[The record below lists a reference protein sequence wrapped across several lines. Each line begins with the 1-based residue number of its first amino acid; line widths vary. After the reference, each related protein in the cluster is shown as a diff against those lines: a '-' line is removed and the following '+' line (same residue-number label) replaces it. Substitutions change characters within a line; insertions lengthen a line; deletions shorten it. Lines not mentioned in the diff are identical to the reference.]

1 MIRVDSSLCL
11 GCQSCSNV
19 CPSEKIAR
27 TEGDGR
33 ITICWKS
40 CDEENDEGCDLCVKA
55 CPTKALSLAALDVT
69 APECEASFDMAVCRI
84 CGSRYA
90 TEPMLKMIE
99 MSLPAEIQ
107 KDATGLQWVRVC
119 PECRRNVEAKRLV
132 GQILPGRR
140 TKDWRCSFLFTAGK
154 RGLYPGRM
162 QLLYDLIVFL

>member
-19 CPSEKIAR
+19 CPSEKIVRSEA
-27 TEGDGR
+27 DGR
-33 ITICWKS
+33 ITIRWKS
-40 CDEENDEGCDLCVKA
+40 CNEEKDEGCDLCVRA
-55 CPTKALSLAALDVT
+55 CPTKALSLAALDN
-69 APECEASFDMAVCRI
+69 AAHECEASFDMAVCKI

-90 TEPMLKMIE
+90 TESMLKMIE
-99 MSLPAEIQ
+99 SSLPAEIQ
-107 KDATGLQWVRVC
+107 KDATGLEWTRVC
-119 PECRRNVEAKRLV
+119 LQCRRNVEAKRLT

-162 QLLYDLIVFL
+162 RLLYDLIVFL

>member
-1 MIRVDSSLCL
+1 MIKVDCNLCL

-19 CPSEKIAR
+19 CPSQKIVR
-27 TEGDGR
+27 TEANGR
-33 ITICWKS
+33 TTISWKS
-40 CDEENDEGCDLCVKA
+40 CDEESDKGCDLCLKA
-55 CPTKALSLAALDVT
+55 CPTKALSLAALGEAV
-69 APECEASFDMAVCRI
+69 PECEASFDMAVCKI

-99 MSLPAEIQ
+99 LSLPAEIQ
-107 KDATGLQWVRVC
+107 KDATGMEWIRVC
-119 PECRRNVEAKRLV
+119 LQCRRNVEAKRLV

-162 QLLYDLIVFL
+162 RLLYESILFL

>member
-19 CPSEKIAR
+19 CPSEKISR
-27 TEGDGR
+27 TEADGR
-33 ITICWKS
+33 ITICWKI
-40 CDEENDEGCDLCVKA
+40 CDEEGDEGCDLCLKA
-55 CPTKALSLAALDVT
+55 CPTKALSLAAHDEAASVW
-69 APECEASFDMAVCRI
+69 EASFDMAVCKI
-84 CGSRYA
+84 CGSCYA

-99 MSLPAEIQ
+99 SSLPAEIQ
-107 KDATGLQWVRVC
+107 KDATGLEWIRVC
-119 PECRRNVEAKRLV
+119 PECRRNVEARRLT

-162 QLLYDLIVFL
+162 RLLYDLIVFL

>member
-19 CPSEKIAR
+19 CPSQKIAR
-27 TEGDGR
+27 TEADGR
-33 ITICWKS
+33 ITIRWNS
-40 CDEENDEGCDLCVKA
+40 CDEQCDLCLKA
-55 CPTKALSLAALDVT
+55 CPTKALSLAARDEAAT
-69 APECEASFDMAVCRI
+69 ESEASFDMAVCNI

-99 MSLPAEIQ
+99 SSLPSEIQ

-119 PECRRNVEAKRLV
+119 LQCRRNVEAKRLV

-154 RGLYPGRM
+154 RGLHPGRM
-162 QLLYDLIVFL
+162 RLLYDLIIFLL

>member
-1 MIRVDSSLCL
+1 MIKVDSSQCL

-19 CPSEKIAR
+19 CPSEKIVR

-33 ITICWKS
+33 VTVRWKS
-40 CDEENDEGCDLCVKA
+40 CDKESNEGCDLCIKA
-55 CPTKALSLAALDVT
+55 CPTKALSLAARVES
-69 APECEASFDMAVCRI
+69 APESEASFDMAICKI

-99 MSLPAEIQ
+99 SSLPSEIQ
-107 KDATGLQWVRVC
+107 KDATGLEWIRVC
-119 PECRRNVEAKRLV
+119 LQCRRDVEAKRLV

-154 RGLYPGRM
+154 RGLHPGRM
-162 QLLYDLIVFL
+162 RLLYDLIVFP